1 MASSSGVSIPIR
13 AVRTTTANQPP
24 VRRLAEDAIQTF
36 LAGTPVKVYTTTG
49 GVIAWPGDGGSAV
62 TDAIAGFSQEDASY
76 LTTLGV
82 PKTLSFGTVPNQPAA
97 VNIPRGAPLNDGK
110 VGVEL
115 ASEEVVFHGQV
126 GTTAV
131 ATDIG
136 KSYGLTIDT
145 DLHWYVDKAKG
156 TYVAVRIVGIDPN
169 DSRGVYFVVLP
180 ASRQMLA

>member
-1 MASSSGVSIPIR
+1 
-13 AVRTTTANQPP
+13 
-24 VRRLAEDAIQTF
+24 
-36 LAGTPVKVYTTTG
+36 
-49 GVIAWPGDGGSAV
+49 
-62 TDAIAGFSQEDASY
+62 
-76 LTTLGV
+76 
-82 PKTLSFGTVPNQPAA
+82 
-97 VNIPRGAPLNDGK
+97 
-110 VGVEL
+110 L

-180 ASRQMLA
+180 AARQMLA